1 MVSMPHVS
9 DKKQGKPGRPARAA
23 ERLDAQMA
31 ALEKMMAEQQN
42 ATPGIAQPTPFVAP
56 AVAPAAPAPT
66 TMPAPV
72 ARPSSGPA
80 APVAG
85 NPMLRSLQMHL
96 RQHAGAEGAQS
107 ENQLP
112 AAKNVE
118 AETAEY
124 QTLASM
130 LEQID
135 QETETMSFQELGCL
149 VTCRPWADTRIFE
162 KLNDSSNELGLSRSA
177 VCLDPP
183 DQPLGPRQAEAN
195 ASGRRGRRHP
205 GCQGFALCISTCQ
218 MAPGPFGH
226 PPIARRVWLVT

>member
-135 QETETMSFQELGCL
+135 QETETMSFQELG
-149 VTCRPWADTRIFE
+149 
-162 KLNDSSNELGLSRSA
+162 SSRSSTTPQTSLDSRDQLSA
-177 VCLDPP
+177 LIRQTSRLDPDRLKPTRP
-183 DQPLGPRQAEAN
+183 DGAVGDTQDAKALHFASRPAKWRQGRLGTRP
-195 ASGRRGRRHP
+195 SP
-205 GCQGFALCISTCQ
+205 GAYGL
-218 MAPGPFGH
+218 
-226 PPIARRVWLVT
+226 

>member
-1 MVSMPHVS
+1 
-9 DKKQGKPGRPARAA
+9 
-23 ERLDAQMA
+23 MA

-135 QETETMSFQELGCL
+135 QETETMSSTTPQTSL
-149 VTCRPWADTRIFE
+149 
-162 KLNDSSNELGLSRSA
+162 DSRDQLSALIRQTSR
-177 VCLDPP
+177 LDPDRLKPTRP
-183 DQPLGPRQAEAN
+183 DGAVGDTQDAKALHFASRPAKWRQGRLGTRP
-195 ASGRRGRRHP
+195 SP
-205 GCQGFALCISTCQ
+205 GAYGL
-218 MAPGPFGH
+218 
-226 PPIARRVWLVT
+226 